1 MTEPTLFPF
10 ETMPVRLEF
19 GDKKD
24 KTICYFQCSEHLEKY
39 LTRYKLDK
47 RKIKVDYRDGEP
59 AKSGKKH
66 KRSLEQRTT
75 KSSGGSSSGS
85 RGSTKKLDSP
95 RTSSGTRK
103 PKSK

>member
-1 MTEPTLFPF
+1 MIEPQMFPYLS
-10 ETMPVRLEF
+10 MSVRLEIKEENRLCWF
-19 GDKKD
+19 KD
-24 KTICYFQCSEHLEKY
+24 DYDLQKY

>member
-24 KTICYFQCSEHLEKY
+24 KTVCYFACSEHLEKY
-39 LTRYKLDK
+39 LDRYKLDK
-47 RKIKVDYRDGEP
+47 RKIKIDYKDGEP
-59 AKSGKKH
+59 AKSGKTNK
-66 KRSLEQRTT
+66 KKLQQGTT
-75 KSSGGSSSGS
+75 KNSRGSASGS
-85 RGSTKKLDSP
+85 RGSTKKLD
-95 RTSSGTRK
+95 TSGTTHRTRK

>member
-10 ETMPVRLEF
+10 ETFGVRLEIKEENRLCWF
-19 GDKKD
+19 KD
-24 KTICYFQCSEHLEKY
+24 DYDLQKY

-85 RGSTKKLDSP
+85 RGSTKKLD
-95 RTSSGTRK
+95 TSGTTHRTRK

>member
-10 ETMPVRLEF
+10 ETFGVRLEIKEENRLCWF
-19 GDKKD
+19 KD
-24 KTICYFQCSEHLEKY
+24 DYDLQKY

-85 RGSTKKLDSP
+85 RGSTKKLD
-95 RTSSGTRK
+95 TSGTTRRTRK

>member
-10 ETMPVRLEF
+10 ESFGVRLELKEENRLCWF
-19 GDKKD
+19 KD
-24 KTICYFQCSEHLEKY
+24 DYDLQKY

-66 KRSLEQRTT
+66 KKSLEQRTT

-85 RGSTKKLDSP
+85 RGSTKKLD
-95 RTSSGTRK
+95 TSGTTHRTRK

>member
-10 ETMPVRLEF
+10 ESFSVRLEIKEENRLCWF
-19 GDKKD
+19 KD
-24 KTICYFQCSEHLEKY
+24 DYDLQKY

-75 KSSGGSSSGS
+75 KSSGGSSGRS
-85 RGSTKKLDSP
+85 RGSTKKLD
-95 RTSSGTRK
+95 TSGTTHRTRK

>member
-10 ETMPVRLEF
+10 ETFGVRLEIKEENRLCWF
-19 GDKKD
+19 KD
-24 KTICYFQCSEHLEKY
+24 DYDLQKY

-47 RKIKVDYRDGEP
+47 RKIKVDYRNGEP

-75 KSSGGSSSGS
+75 KSSGGSSSES
-85 RGSTKKLDSP
+85 RGSTKKLD
-95 RTSSGTRK
+95 TSGTTHRTRK

>member
-1 MTEPTLFPF
+1 MTEPALFPYESF
-10 ETMPVRLEF
+10 GVRLEIKEENRLCWF
-19 GDKKD
+19 KD
-24 KTICYFQCSEHLEKY
+24 DYDLQKY

-66 KRSLEQRTT
+66 KTSLEQRTT
-75 KSSGGSSSGS
+75 KNSGGSSGRN

-95 RTSSGTRK
+95 GVVNRPRK
-103 PKSK
+103 FKSK